1 MKIFRK
7 IRFNLIG
14 ENKTGKYVKYAIG
27 EIVLVVVGILIAL
40 QINNW
45 NQTRKDNNALKE
57 YLVKIKSH
65 TLEDLQHL
73 EEITKG
79 RAQIAEACKKA
90 RISILD
96 KTEEENLFVFMA
108 SGYAF
113 ADYYFKPNTVGYEA
127 LKNSEYFGK
136 INNTPLDSLL
146 AKYHSLLEVIA
157 ENEKSYNDYMVNQEG
172 YLPTQFDVSLILAF
186 GVMPQDSLNIR
197 ATPQSEYYEAF
208 KQYTASAPYRNVISL
223 AAFQFDMMIGQYNQ
237 LGAVGQTVVD
247 EINAMITDD

>member
-79 RAQIAEACKKA
+79 RTQIAEACKKA

-113 ADYYFKPNTVGYEA
+113 ADYYFKPNTGGYEA

-172 YLPTQFDVSLILAF
+172 YLSTQFDVSLILAF